1 MRKVP
6 YCEGMIAVV
15 AALVVS
21 VAMGQSVPNFQF
33 QFTEKP
39 GPYSVGLK
47 VIEQYDRSRVFHSTS
62 DATSKSLTADGFRP
76 LQTLVWYPAD
86 ASKSVR
92 REELWVFGPARD
104 ENGATELS
112 S

>member
-47 VIEQYDRSRVFHSTS
+47 VIE
-62 DATSKSLTADGFRP
+62 
-76 LQTLVWYPAD
+76 
-86 ASKSVR
+86 
-92 REELWVFGPARD
+92 
-104 ENGATELS
+104 
-112 S
+112 